1 VPGVGVGIVRY
12 TSILGMS
19 KQVSYDK
26 IYRPNV
32 RGRRPDV
39 RTRPRLH
46 RGRVF
51 IRGRVFTVRVDGK
64 KRVRVDVPM
73 RPRGHRRVCADATMR
88 PCGHGRV
95 RFTSPLPPRSPYAD
109 GLYKFLCISK

>member
-1 VPGVGVGIVRY
+1 VGVGIVRY

-46 RGRVF
+46 RGRDF
-51 IRGRVFTVRVDGK
+51 I
-64 KRVRVDVPM
+64 
-73 RPRGHRRVCADATMR
+73 
-88 PCGHGRV
+88 HGR
-95 RFTSPLPPRSPYAD
+95 
-109 GLYKFLCISK
+109 FLLSTLVKIRPHGHNPASTRT